1 MASVDT
7 DPNLQHLLLSHLRSW
22 RDTTTNQSVS
32 SLELQSLLDNQ
43 AAIGWDRCLEGWLS
57 NQWASAQQ
65 CYHNILKSRRFGRRW
80 VISIIKKLCD
90 TAWDLWQHCNEI
102 LHHKETHISQEAPRL
117 LRREVTQLFNGL
129 SSSHLRQRDR
139 YLLHLSLGS
148 LQNKDKEYKEVWV
161 QQARAALQAINHSF
175 WMRQRRSQ
183 QTMRG
188 MSHVMHRW
196 LGRGQSNY
204 VACIY
209 GTRP

>member
-1 MASVDT
+1 MKRWKLQPTNECPCRDQPEDAKHVWVCKGQNSTEVWGASLNNLHNWMASVDT

-57 NQWASAQQ
+57 NQWASTQQ
-65 CYHNILKSRRFGRRW
+65 CYYNILKSRRTGQRW

-148 LQNKDKEYKEVWV
+148 LQNKDK
-161 QQARAALQAINHSF
+161 
-175 WMRQRRSQ
+175 
-183 QTMRG
+183 
-188 MSHVMHRW
+188 
-196 LGRGQSNY
+196 
-204 VACIY
+204 
-209 GTRP
+209 